1 MSKSLDR
8 LKIDDKPSLQ
18 LSDESATSLISAQF
32 AFRNKESKAGETCMA
47 QLCLVSNAGIGSA
60 PITLSNLKLEFE
72 GSVNPIIIEHD
83 AGVSP
88 TSITGNTSLYTI
100 PLNEAFDGNPHSD
113 APSKLS
119 GKCLLTI
126 SPGQRLVLEMD
137 VPIRM
142 PGDAEAK
149 LVIMCYQN
157 QAFDLTFR
165 HHFRETD
172 TALGWFVAGSTK
184 PRKIRMSSR
193 ALHIQP
199 RPPKMEIKLAEPL
212 RQYYANEPIV
222 LTIVLQNDESE
233 AANVK
238 VEVDMFSRTLSA
250 FHIAQHGE
258 ITSSVEDSD
267 EEASIIGVVLG
278 SISSASSTEFALM
291 IDPAIAP
298 VLYEMQLRAVYHLES
313 DSATP
318 ITQTL
323 PLNLNLV
330 NPFEANYNLVPRLH
344 ADDWPSLFDHKGI
357 DDGSAD
363 ASIKPASGLAQKWCL
378 LCRYASFAQTD
389 LCVVDT
395 ELQVTSCV
403 GGAQTNIN
411 KISQIPDDGVIVQ
424 PKSMQDAQFD
434 LVVQKSTLDDR
445 QPIQLELAF
454 VIKWKHE
461 GAGKDQPVNNT
472 TMNVGQYMV
481 LGSEPRVLA
490 SVVHSPPH
498 STSTIQLDLTLENP
512 SNHLLTFGLSMEPS
526 DEFGFSGAKQ
536 TNIHLLPLSRRQV
549 TYRLLPLVRGQ
560 YIRPGLHVRDK
571 YFQKLLRIIPTE
583 NMKIDKDGLLI
594 WVPGPNGETEDEVEQ
609 LDEPTTS

>member
-1 MSKSLDR
+1 
-8 LKIDDKPSLQ
+8 
-18 LSDESATSLISAQF
+18 
-32 AFRNKESKAGETCMA
+32 MA
-47 QLCLVSNAGIGSA
+47 QLCLVSNAGTGSA
-60 PITLSNLKLEFE
+60 PITLANLKLEFE

-83 AGVSP
+83 AGVSAVS
-88 TSITGNTSLYTI
+88 TTGNTSLYTI
-100 PLNEAFDGNPHSD
+100 PLKEEFDGNPNSD

-119 GKCLLTI
+119 GKSLLTI

-137 VPIRM
+137 IPIRV
-142 PGDAEAK
+142 PGEAEAK
-149 LVIMCYQN
+149 LVTMHYHS
-157 QAFDLTFR
+157 QAFELEFT

-172 TALGWFVAGSTK
+172 TALGWFISGSTK

-199 RPPKMEIKLAEPL
+199 RPPKMEIQLTEPL

-222 LTIVLQNDESE
+222 LTIVLKNDESE

-238 VEVDMFSRTLSA
+238 IEVDMFSRAPSA
-250 FHIAQHGE
+250 FHIAHHGE
-258 ITSSVEDSD
+258 ITTSVEDSD
-267 EEASIIGVVLG
+267 EEASIIGVMLG
-278 SISSASSTEFALM
+278 SISSTSSIEFSLM
-291 IDPAIAP
+291 IDPANAP

-344 ADDWPSLFDHKGI
+344 EDDWPSLFDHNGI
-357 DDGSAD
+357 EEGSPD
-363 ASIKPASGLAQKWCL
+363 TSRKPASGLAQKWCL
-378 LCRYASFAQTD
+378 LCHYASFAQTD

-403 GGAQTNIN
+403 GGAQTSI
-411 KISQIPDDGVIVQ
+411 KKTSYIPEGGVIVQ

-434 LVVQKSTLDDR
+434 LVAQKPTLDDR
-445 QPIQLELAF
+445 QPVQLELTF
-454 VIKWKHE
+454 IIKWKHDD
-461 GAGKDQPVNNT
+461 ADKDQPLNT
-472 TMNVGQYMV
+472 TTMIVGQYMV

-490 SVVHSPPH
+490 SVLHPPLN
-498 STSTIQLDLTLENP
+498 SLSTIQLDLTLENP

-536 TNIHLLPLSRRQV
+536 TNIHLLPLSRRKV
-549 TYRLLPLVRGQ
+549 TYRLLPLVRGR

-594 WVPGPNGETEDEVEQ
+594 WIPGPNGETEDDVDQ
-609 LDEPTTS
+609 PDETTA